1 MTYMIGVDVGG
12 TFTDFLLV
20 DEAAK
25 TQHQHKTPTVP
36 ADPATGILNGLTE
49 LAQHEGL
56 SESEFFDRITLI
68 VHGTTV
74 ATNAVLTNGGAR
86 TGLITTEGLR
96 DILEMRRGI
105 RSRRHLYDNKY
116 VASPPLVP
124 RDLRLTVPERVDVEG
139 RIVTPMDEYAL
150 RTAAQELKA
159 ADVEAVAVCFMH
171 SYANEVHEQRAREI
185 LEEEVPGLFL
195 SVSSEVLPQ
204 VRLYPRVSTT
214 VINAYL
220 GPIVQKYMETI
231 VSRLQERGFGGTLMV
246 MQSNGGITHPEK
258 VAHLPASITLSGPA
272 AGPVAAYEF
281 VNQRGWRDCTV
292 VDMGGTSFDA
302 SLVLG
307 GEIQITRDGEINS
320 HVISLPTTHV
330 HTIGSGGGSIAWIDD
345 GGLLQVGPRSAGA
358 IPGPAAYG
366 QGGTEPTVSDAAVV
380 LGYIDPDYFLGGRKP
395 LRRDLAEEAIRTKV
409 AEPLGLEV
417 IEAAAGIYE
426 MVNLQMAAGT
436 KNVSVERGYD
446 PREFPMVVAGG
457 AGPVHAGMI
466 AHELE
471 VPVAVIPRLSSVL
484 CAAGMLMADLRHD
497 FVRAYTS
504 RLSDMDVAA
513 AAELVQGMVVE
524 GDQLLASEG
533 VKAEDREYAVSADVR
548 YPGQHHE
555 VTVTF
560 NVADINPQHPESVRS
575 IADLFHD
582 RHEQLYGFAERDEDV
597 ELMSLRVAAIGRR
610 ESLELG
616 SSESVARTHAVP
628 KGTREV
634 YLRSEGR
641 KVPVPVYEGAD
652 VPVGLVIEGPAVVEE
667 PTTTIFVPE
676 FFDIELDR
684 SGSYFMVAKGFDWA
698 QLKSLKKEV
707 AL

>member
-1 MTYMIGVDVGG
+1 MTYTIGVDVGG
-12 TFTDFLLV
+12 TFTDFLMIN
-20 DEAAK
+20 ASAK

-36 ADPATGILNGLTE
+36 SDPATGILTGLSELAEHEGLTE
-49 LAQHEGL
+49 A
-56 SESEFFDRITLI
+56 EFFDRISLI

-74 ATNAVLTNGGAR
+74 ATNAVLTNSGAK
-86 TGLITTEGLR
+86 TGLITTQGVR

-105 RSRRHLYDNKY
+105 RSRKHLYDNKY
-116 VASPPLVP
+116 VAPAPLVT
-124 RDLRLTVPERVDVEG
+124 RDLRKTVPERVDVDG
-139 RIVTPMDEYAL
+139 RIVTPLDEEAL
-150 RTAAQELKA
+150 RTAITELKG

-171 SYANEVHEQRAREI
+171 SYANGDHERRVREI
-185 LEEEVPGLFL
+185 LTQEAPDLFL

-220 GPIVQKYMETI
+220 GPIVQKYMATI
-231 VSRLQERGFGGTLMV
+231 VNRLQGRGFKGTLMV
-246 MQSNGGITHPEK
+246 MQSNGGITRPEK

-302 SLVLG
+302 SLVLD
-307 GEIQITRDGEINS
+307 GEVQITRDGEINH

-330 HTIGSGGGSIAWIDD
+330 HTIGSGGGSVAWIDD
-345 GGLLQVGPRSAGA
+345 GGMLRVGPRSAGA
-358 IPGPAAYG
+358 TPGPAAYG
-366 QGGTEPTVSDAAVV
+366 QGGTEPTVSDAAVA

-395 LRRDLAEEAIRTKV
+395 LHLDLAEEAIRTKV
-409 AEPLGLEV
+409 AEPLGLDV
-417 IEAAAGIYE
+417 VEAAAGIYE

-471 VPVAVIPRLSSVL
+471 VPVVVVPRLSSVL

-497 FVRAYTS
+497 FVRAFTS
-504 RLSDMDVAA
+504 KISEMDIASAA
-513 AAELVQGMVVE
+513 ALVQEMVIE
-524 GDQLLASEG
+524 GQEQLASEG
-533 VKAEDREYAVSADVR
+533 VPESAREYVVSADVR

-555 VTVTF
+555 VTVMF
-560 NVADINPQHPESVRS
+560 EVSDIDPQHPASVSR

-582 RHEQLYGFAERDEDV
+582 RHEQLYGFAERQEDV

-616 SSESVARTHAVP
+616 NDNEGALGEAVP

-634 YLRSEGR
+634 YLRSAGT
-641 KVPVPVYEGAD
+641 KVPVPIYEGSTI
-652 VPVGLVIEGPAVVEE
+652 PVGRVIKGPAVVEE

-676 FFDIELDR
+676 YFDIELDQ
-684 SGSYFMVAKGFDWA
+684 SGSYFMVAKGFDWT

-707 AL
+707 KL